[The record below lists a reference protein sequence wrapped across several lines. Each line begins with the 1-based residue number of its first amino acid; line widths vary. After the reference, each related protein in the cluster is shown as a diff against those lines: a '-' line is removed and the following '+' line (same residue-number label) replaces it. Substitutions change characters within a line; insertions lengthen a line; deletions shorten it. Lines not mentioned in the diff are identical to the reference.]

1 MCPLFLALKVFM
13 SILWFS
19 GTVWRLSWSSLAQV
33 MFELHQ
39 IRALKCFL
47 SRLAVVFA
55 QSIEAMRMKPEWRCS
70 IRAAPTG
77 DAPTTPSDQQV
88 YYLLRRD
95 LHKRF
100 DGIRDP
106 YFVMAKLAV
115 DFLPNGARPSADN
128 NADNRVR
135 QVPLT
140 IMFSI
145 HPSFT
150 RWRHS
155 KWSAR
160 SREIS
165 ELFANLCSSMYCQQ
179 SWKTAMLHS

>member
-1 MCPLFLALKVFM
+1 MSGPYTVNMSCTKSEHLNVSCLVLLLFLPNLLKPC
-13 SILWFS
+13 
-19 GTVWRLSWSSLAQV
+19 VWSQN
-33 MFELHQ
+33 EG
-39 IRALKCFL
+39 
-47 SRLAVVFA
+47 VVG
-55 QSIEAMRMKPEWRCS
+55 
-70 IRAAPTG
+70 AAPTG

-115 DFLPNGARPSADN
+115 DLLPNGARPSADN

-179 SWKTAMLHS
+179 YWKTAMLHS